1 MQIGNIAGKLGKDAT
16 LATTQGGDKV
26 CNFSVAVDTWDGK
39 QKGTQWWRVSLW
51 GKRAET
57 LSPYLLKGVS
67 VAVNG
72 GIMLESYNGEPQ
84 LNLRANDVTLQGSR
98 NASNQGGEQQRQTE
112 PAGGGWGNDG
122 AGYGGSQGG
131 YDDLSDDVPF

>member
-84 LNLRANDVTLQGSR
+84 LNLRANDVTLQGAR
-98 NASNQGGEQQRQTE
+98 NASQGG
-112 PAGGGWGNDG
+112 GSSGGWNSTPTP
-122 AGYGGSQGG
+122 APAPAGG
-131 YDDLSDDVPF
+131 YDDLDDQIPF